1 MALLA
6 FVALS
11 ALAIGVLSGLLG
23 IGGGIVMAPVL
34 LYLPPLLGLGSFEMS
49 QVAGLTITLGVF
61 AGLSGAVRHRKRG
74 HVSKRLVGW
83 MGSSLALSAL
93 AGSVASAWMSNQLLM
108 VIFAVMAV
116 VAAGLMLLPKPEDDP
131 DPDADACV
139 FDVRLAVAISVVVGL
154 LGGMVGQGGSFILIP
169 LMLHALKLPTRVVIG
184 SNLAIV
190 LFASLAALFG
200 KLGTTQ
206 VPLMAALMVAIGA
219 VPGAQLGALLSE
231 RTHPVWLRRSLAV
244 VVALAAAGIAVD
256 AFAG

>member
-11 ALAIGVLSGLLG
+11 ALTIGVLSGLLG

-74 HVSKRLVGW
+74 YVNKRLVWW
-83 MGSSLALSAL
+83 MGTSVALSAL
-93 AGSVASAWMSNQLLM
+93 AGSVVSAWMSNQLLM
-108 VIFAVMAV
+108 VIFAVMAI
-116 VAAGLMLLPKPEDDP
+116 VAAGLMLLPKPQEDP

-139 FDVRLAVAISVVVGL
+139 FSVRLAVGISVLIGL
-154 LGGMVGQGGSFILIP
+154 LGGIVGQGGSFILIP

-190 LFASLAALFG
+190 LLASLAAFVG

-206 VPLMAALMVAIGA
+206 VPLTAAVAVALGA

-231 RTHPVWLRRSLAV
+231 RTRPKWLHRSLAV

-256 AFAG
+256 AFS